1 MARDSQGARGISG
14 YNPKEGT
21 PAQRVVKYTKQVS
34 VLEYQLYVAK
44 KNLETA
50 EQQLK
55 NENEEGK

>member
-34 VLEYQLYVAK
+34 VLEYQLSVAK
-44 KNLETA
+44 RNLETA
-50 EQQLK
+50 ERQLK
-55 NENEEGK
+55 DEEV